1 MVKKRKTELPVIGW
15 REWVKLPTLGIDK
28 IKVKVDS
35 GARSSSIQAVNLK
48 IFDRDGE
55 QWVRF
60 KIHPIQR
67 SIKDTVETEAKIL
80 EFRSV
85 KSSNGV
91 AKIRPVILADVEL
104 LGQVWQVELTLASR
118 DNMGFRMLL
127 GREAFRDRFLI
138 DGGKSYYGGRP
149 KRKKKVIKRVK
160 KDSGSQNQGEL

>member
-149 KRKKKVIKRVK
+149 KRKKKVIKLVK